1 MASVLCMVLLFSQN
15 GNFRVAMK
23 KVIECCSGNAK
34 LPRGLRAGN
43 AVGKHLA
50 NVFAAVVKASFL
62 IARAES
68 AAERYAFG
76 FFAVQRIGRDDVLHA
91 FAHVQGKVET
101 LKNIHGLLVWPRRII
116 FFDGNEAQTVVDNE
130 LQVVSDIPER
140 TAQTDDIGNKHGM
153 AAGLERLIQIADVR
167 IAMENVYPATSAACI
182 ILKQNLL
189 FLPADVVFRYIQ
201 VSDNH

>member
-34 LPRGLRAGN
+34 LSCGLRAGN

-68 AAERYAFG
+68 ALIARAESAAERYACG
-76 FFAVQRIGRDDVLHA
+76 FFAVQRIGRDDGLHA

-140 TAQTDDIGNKHGM
+140 TAQTDDIGNKH
-153 AAGLERLIQIADVR
+153 LSLIHI
-167 IAMENVYPATSAACI
+167 
-182 ILKQNLL
+182 
-189 FLPADVVFRYIQ
+189 
-201 VSDNH
+201 

>member
-1 MASVLCMVLLFSQN
+1 MVFW
-15 GNFRVAMK
+15 
-23 KVIECCSGNAK
+23 
-34 LPRGLRAGN
+34 
-43 AVGKHLA
+43 
-50 NVFAAVVKASFL
+50 
-62 IARAES
+62 
-68 AAERYAFG
+68 FG
-76 FFAVQRIGRDDVLHA
+76 RC
-91 FAHVQGKVET
+91 
-101 LKNIHGLLVWPRRII
+101 RII